1 MTSARSGNKPY
12 RATAFTVEH
21 SGSID
26 FGRPVIRWRIGGLSG
41 RWDRR
46 EVVVGTVAAAATVVV
61 AIVAL
66 GMGDLTVSPVG
77 VVNALLGTGD
87 PAAELAIREWQAPR
101 VLAALAFGAA
111 LALSGAIFQLLTRNP
126 LGSPDIIGFG
136 VGSYTG
142 ALVVTL
148 LFSGGYLATAGGAL
162 AGGIGTAAVVY
173 ALAFRQGVGGF
184 RLVICG
190 VAISSMLAAV
200 NYWLILR
207 AELSEAMSAAQWGA
221 GTLETITWQLTTP
234 ALCVIIVLVVGVA
247 ALSRRHPVF
256 ELGPEFG
263 RTLGAQS
270 RASQLGLPI
279 LGVALTAAATAVAGP
294 IAFISLSAPHIAR
307 RLVGGGRTPLTVTA
321 LLGSLLLVVSDVV
334 AARAFSPRALPVGV
348 ITVCL
353 GGIYLCYLL
362 YREMRQEQ

>member
-126 LGSPDIIGFG
+126 LGSP
-136 VGSYTG
+136 
-142 ALVVTL
+142 
-148 LFSGGYLATAGGAL
+148 
-162 AGGIGTAAVVY
+162 
-173 ALAFRQGVGGF
+173 Q
-184 RLVICG
+184 
-190 VAISSMLAAV
+190 
-200 NYWLILR
+200 
-207 AELSEAMSAAQWGA
+207 
-221 GTLETITWQLTTP
+221 
-234 ALCVIIVLVVGVA
+234 
-247 ALSRRHPVF
+247 
-256 ELGPEFG
+256 
-263 RTLGAQS
+263 
-270 RASQLGLPI
+270 
-279 LGVALTAAATAVAGP
+279 
-294 IAFISLSAPHIAR
+294 AR
-307 RLVGGGRTPLTVTA
+307 WW
-321 LLGSLLLVVSDVV
+321 
-334 AARAFSPRALPVGV
+334 
-348 ITVCL
+348 
-353 GGIYLCYLL
+353 
-362 YREMRQEQ
+362 